1 MRAFTQSP
9 ATIEARPGG
18 KFSWFGGSV
27 QGEFEELEA
36 DKKIVMKWR
45 FNTWADDCF
54 SKVRDDGVFC

>member
-54 SKVRDDGVFC
+54 SKVS